1 MLTIKRVKKIFEA
14 AKLVLADETK
24 TFARTP
30 RKFAAKDWKVALKE
44 TKTAI
49 KSKRIGILAA
59 GVAYFA
65 TLAVFPAI
73 AAIVAILSFALDA
86 TQVQAV
92 FVGIETYLPS
102 DIAQLITTQLE
113 TALNDPSSGV
123 FIIIVGI
130 LVSLFSLS
138 GAVSNII
145 SATNA
150 IYETTEDRKFV
161 ELRFTSLILI
171 IAGGII
177 AAAVLGLLVLNNS
190 FLESIGIPS
199 FVAMGIIV
207 IRWVFIAAL
216 VAVALAAFYR
226 YAPDRKNP
234 HWQWVTW
241 GSCIATVIWLLG
253 TTLFFIYARYFAH
266 FTDSYS
272 VFAGIIV
279 LMTWLNLTAFAI
291 LIGAEINFRLENQ
304 TRARTTA

>member
-1 MLTIKRVKKIFEA
+1 MLNIKRIYA
-14 AKLVLADETK
+14 AAQQILADETK
-24 TFARTP
+24 TFARSP
-30 RKFAAKDWKVALKE
+30 RKFAMKDWKTALKE
-44 TKTAI
+44 TKLAI

-73 AAIVAILSFALDA
+73 AAIVAILSFALDED
-86 TQVQAV
+86 QVHEV

-102 DIAQLITTQLE
+102 DIAQLISTQLE
-113 TALNDPSSGV
+113 AALSNPSSGV

-161 ELRFTSLILI
+161 KLRFTSLVLIL
-171 IAGGII
+171 AGGVI
-177 AAAVLGLLVLNNS
+177 AAAVVGLLVLNNS

-199 FVAMGIIV
+199 FVAMGIIIV
-207 IRWVFIAAL
+207 RWVFIAGL

-279 LMTWLNLTAFAI
+279 LMTWFNLTAFAI

>member
-1 MLTIKRVKKIFEA
+1 MKRI
-14 AKLVLADETK
+14 LADDTK

-30 RKFAAKDWKVALKE
+30 RKFAMKDWKTALKE

-59 GVAYFA
+59 GVAYFS

-73 AAIVAILSFALDA
+73 AATVAILSFALDEK
-86 TQVQAV
+86 QVHEV
-92 FVGIETYLPS
+92 FMYIETYLPT
-102 DIAQLITTQLE
+102 DIAQLISTQLE
-113 TALNDPSSGV
+113 AALDNPSSGV

-161 ELRFTSLILI
+161 ELRFTSIVLI
-171 IAGGII
+171 ISGGLI
-177 AAAVLGLLVLNNS
+177 AAAVVGLLVLNSS
-190 FLESIGIPS
+190 FLESLGVPS
-199 FVAMGIIV
+199 FVATAIIIV
-207 IRWVFIAAL
+207 RWVFIAGL

>member
-1 MLTIKRVKKIFEA
+1 MLNIKKLYVRTQTI
-14 AKLVLADETK
+14 LADETK
-24 TFARTP
+24 SFARTP
-30 RKFAAKDWKVALKE
+30 RKFAAKDWKSALKE
-44 TKTAI
+44 TKNAI

-59 GVAYFA
+59 GIAYFA
-65 TLAVFPAI
+65 TLATFPAI
-73 AAIVAILSFALDA
+73 AAIVAILSFAISEENLHKA
-86 TQVQAV
+86 FEV
-92 FVGIETYLPS
+92 IETYLPS
-102 DIAQLITTQLE
+102 DIGNLISTQLE
-113 TALNDPSSGV
+113 AALANPSSGI
-123 FIIIVGI
+123 FIIVFGI
-130 LVSLFSLS
+130 LISLFSLS

-145 SATNA
+145 SAANA
-150 IYETTEDRKFV
+150 IYETDETRKFV
-161 ELRFTSLILI
+161 KLRLTSLFFI

-177 AAAVLGLLVLNNS
+177 AIIVVGLLILSES
-190 FLESIGIPS
+190 FLVSLGVPEFIATG
-199 FVAMGIIV
+199 VII

-216 VAVALAAFYR
+216 VAYSLAIFYR

-241 GSCIATVIWLLG
+241 GSSIATVIWLLG

-304 TRARTTA
+304 TRARTTN